1 MKKNNIEIK
10 EGALK
15 TFNLRGRTSEVYNDG
30 VLETFYVDGKPEWH
44 WKPFNEPPRKKKFWV
59 RLTESPFW
67 PNATKFM
74 LLVNMLI
81 LLVSLIQKVL
91 PLIEAQ

>member
-10 EGALK
+10 EGVLQ
-15 TFNLRGRTSEVYNDG
+15 TFQLRGRTSEVYNDG
-30 VLETFYVDGKPEWH
+30 VLETFYVDGKPEWN
-44 WKPFNEPPRKKKFWV
+44 WRPFNEPAPKTKFWV
-59 RLTESPFW
+59 KLTESPFW

-74 LLVNMLI
+74 LLVNML
-81 LLVSLIQKVL
+81 LLLISLIQKVL